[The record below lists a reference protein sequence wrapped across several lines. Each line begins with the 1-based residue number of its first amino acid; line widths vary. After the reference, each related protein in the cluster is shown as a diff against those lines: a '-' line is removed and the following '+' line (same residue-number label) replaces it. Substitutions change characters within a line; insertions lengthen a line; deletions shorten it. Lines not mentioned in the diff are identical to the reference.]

1 LRRSLIGI
9 DEPYE
14 ALRERVAGLDG
25 VVMVI
30 GDAGTGKTTLARM
43 LLRDAVK
50 SGRRVAYVDGDVAA
64 ATVGPIACVGMK
76 VVHSAEEFDALD
88 EPDELRFVG
97 AVEPNGVVLPHVV
110 AVTALIDLASERAD
124 LVICD
129 TTGVVSGVVGQ
140 TLKYHLVELAQPSL
154 VIALNRGAEL
164 DPVIG
169 MLRRF
174 LSPSVAEVDLSEDVI
189 AGSPIDR
196 QDVRTAALRRNLGD
210 DPPRWRVQTT
220 VFAPTLPEGFDVSR
234 LDGVLVGV
242 QDERGRCLGLGVLE
256 HVDGSVK
263 VATRY
268 GEEMRG
274 LRLGSMRVDLATFA
288 TSRMRLRDLIFGV

>member
-1 LRRSLIGI
+1 
-9 DEPYE
+9 
-14 ALRERVAGLDG
+14 LRERVTGLNG

-43 LLRDAVK
+43 LLRDAVEH
-50 SGRRVAYVDGDVAA
+50 GRTVAYVDGDVAA
-64 ATVGPIACVGMK
+64 ATVGPVGCVGLK
-76 VVHSAEEFDALD
+76 VVRSLADCETLVV
-88 EPDELRFVG
+88 PDELRFVG

-110 AVTALIDLASERAD
+110 AVTALIDIAKEKAD

-129 TTGVVSGVVGQ
+129 TTGVVTGVVGQ
-140 TLKYHLVELAQPSL
+140 TLKYHLVELAQPAL
-154 VIALNRGAEL
+154 VIAIRRGAEL

-174 LSPSVAEVDLSEDVI
+174 LSTRIAEVEPPDDLVT
-189 AGSPIDR
+189 GSPLDR
-196 QDVRTAALRRNLGD
+196 QDTRAEALHRNLGD

-220 VFAPTLPEGFDVSR
+220 VFAPTLPDGFDVSR
-234 LDGVLVGV
+234 LDGMLVGV

-256 HVDGSVK
+256 HVDGTVK

-268 GEEMRG
+268 GDEMRG
-274 LRLGSMRVDLATFA
+274 LRLGSIRVDLETFA
-288 TSRMRLRDLIFGV
+288 TSRVRLRELIFGV